1 MSGLMKQPRD
11 PTKKPSRV
19 FVLTNA
25 DCTRRRLDV
34 ARLQNYFLA
43 NGCALAASA
52 AEADTVVLVT
62 CAYTRKSEDLA
73 VEMAR
78 DLGCGPGRLIVAGCL
93 PAINPRRLKTV
104 FSGEAVPTH
113 ALAEI
118 DRCFPEFAVPFAA
131 VEDGHRAPPAALV
144 PSTRPSVL
152 LRTIGSRPLFA
163 ARMFLKKRAVDRF
176 RRKQYYIRTSWG
188 CRGACS
194 YCVIREAIG
203 PLQSKPVEDCRR
215 ELLAAVASGQA
226 SVVLDGDDLGAYG
239 LDRGSTL
246 PELLRALFAADGGCV
261 LDIEEINPRW
271 LVAYAGELVPILATQ
286 RVRSLCC
293 CLQSGSGR
301 VLRLM
306 NRYAETEK
314 ISAAL
319 GRIRAAAPA
328 LRLSA
333 HVIVGF
339 PSETEAEFEE
349 TIRAVEAGGFA
360 SVLVFGYQD
369 KAGSRSAGF
378 AGKIP
383 AAAIA
388 GRVKRFHS
396 RLSRRGVD
404 VLCV

>member
-1 MSGLMKQPRD
+1 MRQPPDRANK
-11 PTKKPSRV
+11 PTRV

-34 ARLQNYFLA
+34 ARLRNYFLA
-43 NGCALAASA
+43 NGCELADSA
-52 AEADTVVLVT
+52 AEADRVVVVT
-62 CAYTRKSEDLA
+62 CAYTEKAEDLA
-73 VEMAR
+73 VEMVR
-78 DLGCGPGRLIVAGCL
+78 DLARRPESLIVAGCL
-93 PAINPRRLKTV
+93 PAINPRRLREV
-104 FSGEAVPTH
+104 FSGAAVPTH
-113 ALAEI
+113 SLAGI
-118 DRCFPEFAVPFAA
+118 DRCFPGFSVPFAS
-131 VEDGHRAPPAALV
+131 VEDGHRAGPAALV
-144 PSTRPSVL
+144 PSVRPSVL
-152 LRTIGSRPLFA
+152 LRTIGRRPFFA
-163 ARMFLKKRAVDRF
+163 ARMFLKKRRIDRF
-176 RRKQYYIRTSWG
+176 RRSQYYIRTSWG

-226 SVVLDGDDLGAYG
+226 GVVLDGDDLGAYG

-246 PELLRALFAADGGCV
+246 PELLRALLAAEGGCV

-271 LVAYAGELVPILATQ
+271 LVAYVDELAPILSTR

-319 GRIRAAAPA
+319 VKIRSAAPA
-328 LRLSA
+328 LKLSA

-369 KAGSRSAGF
+369 KPGSRSAGF
-378 AGKIP
+378 AGQIP

-388 GRVKRFHS
+388 GRVKRIHS